1 MGWYKSRI
9 FLLTIV
15 SVLLLAVIAAACA
28 PAPPPPP
35 PPPPPAPPAGT
46 LEVNP
51 PAISYALLEKSWPV
65 VAKVMGLPEATATKM
80 LACMAIMGIPIV
92 FEGTGW
98 KPGDIVSIDLVLPPD
113 VRRIGMRPDEDSVG
127 LGFTTVDA
135 TGKFMITMDSSA
147 KLNWLLG
154 GGISSEL
161 KADFSKL
168 KPLPN
173 GTYTIK
179 ASGVDA
185 RTATMA
191 KWALEM
197 VKPAT
202 Q

>member
-1 MGWYKSRI
+1 MGWYKSRL
-9 FLLTIV
+9 FLLTTV
-15 SVLLLAVIAAACA
+15 AVLSLAVIAVACA
-28 PAPPPPP
+28 PAPAPP

-65 VAKVMGLPEATATKM
+65 VAKALKIPEAAVTKM
-80 LACMAIMGIPIV
+80 PVYLALLGIPVV

-98 KPGDIVSIDLVLPPD
+98 KPGDVVSIELTLPPD
-113 VRRIGMRPDEDSVG
+113 VRLTGMKPEEDSVG
-127 LGFTTVDA
+127 IAFATVDA
-135 TGKFMITMDSSA
+135 SGKFMATMDSVA

-154 GGISSEL
+154 SGISPSL
-161 KADFSKL
+161 TPDLAKT

-179 ASGVDA
+179 ATGVDA
-185 RTATMA
+185 RTVTLA

>member
-15 SVLLLAVIAAACA
+15 SVLSLAVIAVACA
-28 PAPPPPP
+28 PAPP

-65 VAKVMGLPEATATKM
+65 VAKVLKIPEAAVGKM
-80 LACMAIMGIPIV
+80 PAYLALLGIPVV

-98 KPGDIVSIDLVLPPD
+98 KPGDVVSIELVLPPD
-113 VRRIGMRPDEDSVG
+113 VRLTGMKPEEDSVG
-127 LGFTTVDA
+127 IAFATVDA
-135 TGKFMITMDSSA
+135 SGKFMATMDSVA

-154 GGISSEL
+154 SGISPSL
-161 KADFSKL
+161 TPDLTKT

-185 RTATMA
+185 RTVTTA